1 MNKRSIY
8 SLGLG
13 LSVAAISATTLFSGP
28 TSEQRPAETEQTR
41 QQTEEISAQNIVENF
56 DSASLKIPGVEQTE
70 KGFQFSEEM
79 KERLLSVSEA
89 YEKKIQYPDFSLP
102 IRADELDSKYL
113 PDIPIANETPA
124 RLKDPNSPTLS
135 IKPNQYRFAEGDKL
149 TVIAAISGLQA
160 DESSSITARLLMN
173 GEAVAHA
180 NIDTLDGQQHIYE
193 LDFSELYLSDIHWK
207 QELIIETEFMFEG
220 KVYSRGTSIE
230 YISTMAAIEDVA
242 SAEIVDEYLNIPV
255 YVATQKPG
263 YHRVR
268 GNLYDR
274 ETGEPLVHLRAEGQ
288 INSNADILTLKAHI
302 SALKAAGSEG
312 PYELR
317 DLSLQ
322 RLPSKPDYITE
333 FGKAGQK
340 VYDINGFSFSEYL
353 DKPYVNEKS
362 QRIAKELRRL
372 GT

>member
-1 MNKRSIY
+1 
-8 SLGLG
+8 
-13 LSVAAISATTLFSGP
+13 
-28 TSEQRPAETEQTR
+28 
-41 QQTEEISAQNIVENF
+41 
-56 DSASLKIPGVEQTE
+56 
-70 KGFQFSEEM
+70 
-79 KERLLSVSEA
+79 
-89 YEKKIQYPDFSLP
+89 
-102 IRADELDSKYL
+102 
-113 PDIPIANETPA
+113 
-124 RLKDPNSPTLS
+124 
-135 IKPNQYRFAEGDKL
+135 
-149 TVIAAISGLQA
+149 
-160 DESSSITARLLMN
+160 
-173 GEAVAHA
+173 
-180 NIDTLDGQQHIYE
+180 
-193 LDFSELYLSDIHWK
+193 
-207 QELIIETEFMFEG
+207 MFEG